1 MVNMNEMHDIK
12 ISFMISANSKVANRI
27 LDKVIKLLYKC
38 GVKFITV
45 TNEVSIDFDENE
57 EPNLP
62 KDL

>member
-12 ISFMISANSKVANRI
+12 ISFMIAANSKVTNRI

-45 TNEVSIDFDENE
+45 TSEVSVDFDENE

>member
-12 ISFMISANSKVANRI
+12 ISFMISANSKVTNRI

>member
-12 ISFMISANSKVANRI
+12 ISFMIAANSKVTNRI

-45 TNEVSIDFDENE
+45 TNEVAVDFDENE
-57 EPNLP
+57 EPNLS